1 MTKSI
6 KGVRLSDFSPQKN
19 NANKHTARGLGM
31 LDNSI
36 AKGGWIGAITV
47 ANDNETFDGSAR
59 LETAYERFGEDVEPI
74 IVDAD
79 GTRPIIV
86 RRIDIP
92 SADDP
97 KAKKLAISA
106 NRIAIVDLDWDAE
119 VLASIAEE
127 IDISDMFFD
136 DELAKLAE
144 QKQEI
149 IDHQEP
155 DFLRF
160 SDNDF
165 GKGKGDRKSESTDDE
180 DKDSGYDEDQVA
192 VPDMYFP
199 SNNEWDIPLL
209 DINMQAQYLD
219 LPLHGWGTIS
229 RKARN
234 ASQTIHFYV
243 DDYRFNAIW
252 KEPDK
257 LVQCNPINVIE
268 PNYTTSHEMGR
279 AMILW
284 LTFKKRWIA
293 RYWQTQGI
301 RIFVDAFA
309 PEFENINFMGVPK
322 EWAAFATRYL
332 GVNPSGDIGGW
343 EQVEE
348 TYAKCREY
356 STAEN
361 LIFVV
366 VGVRKDIEA
375 KCAERGWFHVLEF
388 NQKLDKV
395 KDDG

>member
-1 MTKSI
+1 MTK
-6 KGVRLSDFSPQKN
+6 KKEKLSDFRTQERN
-19 NANKHTARGLGM
+19 LNKHRPRGMGQLS
-31 LDNSI
+31 NIIS
-36 AKGGWIGAITV
+36 KEGWQSAITV
-47 ANDNETFDGSAR
+47 AANNETFSGSAR
-59 LETAYERFGEDVEPI
+59 LETAQELFGDESEPI
-74 IVDAD
+74 VFDID
-79 GTRPIIV
+79 GTRPVIL
-86 RRIDIP
+86 RRTDIP
-92 SADDP
+92 TADDP
-97 KAKKLAISA
+97 RAIRFGIA
-106 NRIAIVDLDWDAE
+106 DNRISELNYDLDIELLQETAQ
-119 VLASIAEE
+119 I
-127 IDISDMFFD
+127 IDISDLYFD

-144 QKQEI
+144 QNQEV

-155 DFLRF
+155 DFLKF

-165 GKGKGDRKSESTDDE
+165 SGSKGDRKSESTDE
-180 DKDSGYDEDQVA
+180 ENEDSGYDEDQVA

-209 DINMQAQYLD
+209 DINMQAKYLD

-229 RKARN
+229 RKTRN

-252 KEPDK
+252 KNPQQ
-257 LVQCNPINVIE
+257 LVECNPINVIE
-268 PNYTTSHEMGR
+268 PNFTTSHGMGR

-301 RIFVDAFA
+301 RVFVDAFA
-309 PEFENINFMGVPK
+309 PELEDINFMGVPK

-332 GVNPSGDIGGW
+332 GTNPSGEKAGW
-343 EQVEE
+343 DDVIE
-348 TYAKCREY
+348 TYEKCREY

-366 VGVRKDIEA
+366 VGGRKDVEA

-395 KDDG
+395 KDNG

>member
-1 MTKSI
+1 MLSKSMEDHGFFGAMTSSADGEI
-6 KGVRLSDFSPQKN
+6 
-19 NANKHTARGLGM
+19 
-31 LDNSI
+31 
-36 AKGGWIGAITV
+36 
-47 ANDNETFDGSAR
+47 FDGSAR
-59 LETAYERFGEDVEPI
+59 LETAYERFGDSVEPI

-92 SADDP
+92 NADDP
-97 KAKKLAISA
+97 KAKKMAIAA
-106 NRIAIVDLDWDAE
+106 NRIASVDLDWNME
-119 VLASIAEE
+119 VLAEISQE

-144 QKQEI
+144 QRQEV

-155 DFLRF
+155 DFLKF

-165 GKGKGDRKSESTDDE
+165 SGSKGDRKSESTDE
-180 DKDSGYDEDQVA
+180 ENEDSGYDEDQVA

-209 DINMQAQYLD
+209 DINMQAKYLD
-219 LPLHGWGTIS
+219 LPLYGWGTVS

-234 ASQTIHFYV
+234 AAQTIHFYV

-252 KEPDK
+252 KYPDK

-268 PNYTTSHEMGR
+268 PNYTTSHGMGR
-279 AMILW
+279 AVILW

-301 RIFVDAFA
+301 RVFVDAFA
-309 PEFENINFMGVPK
+309 PEFEDINFMGVPK

-332 GVNPSGDIGGW
+332 GTNPSGDISGW

-348 TYAKCREY
+348 TYTKCREY

-366 VGVRKDIEA
+366 VGGAKDIES

-388 NQKLDKV
+388 MYQRLKKEDLEN
-395 KDDG
+395 G

>member
-1 MTKSI
+1 MLSKSMEDHGFFGAMTSSADGEI
-6 KGVRLSDFSPQKN
+6 
-19 NANKHTARGLGM
+19 
-31 LDNSI
+31 
-36 AKGGWIGAITV
+36 
-47 ANDNETFDGSAR
+47 FDGSAR
-59 LETAYERFGEDVEPI
+59 LETAYERFGDSVEPI

-92 SADDP
+92 NADDP
-97 KAKKLAISA
+97 KAKKMAIAA
-106 NRIAIVDLDWDAE
+106 NRIASVDLDWNME
-119 VLASIAEE
+119 VLAEISQE

-144 QKQEI
+144 QRQEV

-155 DFLRF
+155 DFLKF

-165 GKGKGDRKSESTDDE
+165 SGSKGDRKSESTDE
-180 DKDSGYDEDQVA
+180 ENEDSGYDEDQVA

-209 DINMQAQYLD
+209 DINMQAKYLD

-252 KEPDK
+252 KNPEK
-257 LVQCNPINVIE
+257 LVECNPINVIE
-268 PNYTTSHEMGR
+268 PNFTTSHGMGR

-301 RIFVDAFA
+301 RVFVDAFA
-309 PEFENINFMGVPK
+309 PEFEDINFMGVPK

-332 GVNPSGDIGGW
+332 GTNPSGDISGW

-348 TYAKCREY
+348 TYTKCREY

-366 VGVRKDIEA
+366 VGGAKDIES

-388 NQKLDKV
+388 MYQRLKKEDLEN
-395 KDDG
+395 G

>member
-1 MTKSI
+1 MAK
-6 KGVRLSDFSPQKN
+6 KLSDFTTQKVN
-19 NANKHTARGLGM
+19 VNRHKVRGMGM
-31 LDNSI
+31 LDNVI
-36 AKGGWIGAITV
+36 ATDGWQGAITV
-47 ANDNETFDGSAR
+47 AANGETFAGSAR
-59 LETAYERFGEDVEPI
+59 LEVSYDRFGEDTEPI
-74 IVDAD
+74 TVHTTGDRPVIVIRD
-79 GTRPIIV
+79 
-86 RRIDIP
+86 DIP

-97 KAKKLAISA
+97 RAIRLGIA
-106 NRIAIVDLDWDAE
+106 DNRISELNYDPDIELLQETAQI
-119 VLASIAEE
+119 
-127 IDISDMFFD
+127 IDISDLYFD

-144 QKQEI
+144 QKQEV
-149 IDHQEP
+149 IDHQKP
-155 DFLRF
+155 DFLEF
-160 SDNDF
+160 SNNDF
-165 GKGKGDRKSESTDDE
+165 SEKKGNLNLESTDE
-180 DKDSGYDEDQVA
+180 ENEDSGYDEDQVA

-209 DINMQAQYLD
+209 DINMQAKYLD

-229 RKARN
+229 RKVRN

-252 KEPDK
+252 KDPDK

-268 PNYTTSHEMGR
+268 PNYTTSYGMGR

-309 PEFENINFMGVPK
+309 PEFEDINFMGVPK

-332 GVNPSGDIGGW
+332 GTNPSGDVGGW

-366 VGVRKDIEA
+366 VGGRKDIES

-388 NQKLDKV
+388 MQKLKKED
-395 KDDG
+395 